1 MGGVCG
7 IGSIKG
13 CLSPIESLSGTL
25 SIPVGGI
32 LDCDIYDGEYTVTP
46 SDTVQILPTAN
57 KLLKQDIVIKASS
70 GIPEGSEMATDED
83 IDNLID
89 DIFGPDIEPSPDEPV
104 YDSNDIATDEEC
116 VMPSTVKITT
126 LEQLKVALQAAKTY
140 IDNEIGGLGGLAGKS
155 EVAYEDLAAALK
167 TLIDGKA
174 EQTTVDTMIG
184 DDTGKSIRAI
194 SAEEVA
200 KIVAGADENY
210 NTLKEIADWIMSDTT
225 GAAKMANDI
234 TRLDTIL
241 DGIGDTTAGEQA
253 TVVAYVQAMID
264 ALGIGDYVKTTV
276 MTTELAKKV
285 DKVEGSRLMTTA
297 EGTKLAGI
305 AEGAQVNVIEKI
317 KVNGVEQTVTE
328 KAVDV
333 SVPTGA
339 LASLDEVTEE
349 NLDSA
354 LKAKV
359 NAAAEGNHS
368 HANKT
373 VLDGITSE
381 KVAAWDAAEQ
391 NAKNYVNGLVASND
405 EVTAICTE
413 VFGTASA

>member
-1 MGGVCG
+1 
-7 IGSIKG
+7 
-13 CLSPIESLSGTL
+13 
-25 SIPVGGI
+25 
-32 LDCDIYDGEYTVTP
+32 
-46 SDTVQILPTAN
+46 
-57 KLLKQDIVIKASS
+57 
-70 GIPEGSEMATDED
+70 
-83 IDNLID
+83 
-89 DIFGPDIEPSPDEPV
+89 
-104 YDSNDIATDEEC
+104 
-116 VMPSTVKITT
+116 MPSTVKITT

-174 EQTTVDTMIG
+174 EQTTVNTMIG
-184 DDTGKSIRAI
+184 NDTGKSIRAI

-241 DGIGDTTAGEQA
+241 DGIGDTTDDEQA
-253 TVVAYVQAMID
+253 TVVAYVQDMID
-264 ALGIGDYVKTTV
+264 ALGISDYVRTTV
-276 MTTELAKKV
+276 MNTELAKKV
-285 DKVEGSRLMTTA
+285 DKVDGSRLMTTA

-339 LASLDEVTEE
+339 LASEE

-391 NAKNYVNGLVASND
+391 NAKNYVDGLVASDN

>member
-1 MGGVCG
+1 
-7 IGSIKG
+7 
-13 CLSPIESLSGTL
+13 
-25 SIPVGGI
+25 
-32 LDCDIYDGEYTVTP
+32 
-46 SDTVQILPTAN
+46 
-57 KLLKQDIVIKASS
+57 
-70 GIPEGSEMATDED
+70 
-83 IDNLID
+83 
-89 DIFGPDIEPSPDEPV
+89 
-104 YDSNDIATDEEC
+104 
-116 VMPSTVKITT
+116 MPSTVKITT

-174 EQTTVDTMIG
+174 EQTTVNTMIG
-184 DDTGKSIRAI
+184 NDTGKSIRAI

-241 DGIGDTTAGEQA
+241 DGIGDTTDDEQA

-276 MTTELAKKV
+276 MNTELAKKV
-285 DKVEGSRLMTTA
+285 DKVDGSRLMTTA

-339 LASLDEVTEE
+339 LASLD
-349 NLDSA
+349 
-354 LKAKV
+354 K
-359 NAAAEGNHS
+359 
-368 HANKT
+368 
-373 VLDGITSE
+373 
-381 KVAAWDAAEQ
+381 
-391 NAKNYVNGLVASND
+391 
-405 EVTAICTE
+405 VTAVSYTHL
-413 VFGTASA
+413 TLPR